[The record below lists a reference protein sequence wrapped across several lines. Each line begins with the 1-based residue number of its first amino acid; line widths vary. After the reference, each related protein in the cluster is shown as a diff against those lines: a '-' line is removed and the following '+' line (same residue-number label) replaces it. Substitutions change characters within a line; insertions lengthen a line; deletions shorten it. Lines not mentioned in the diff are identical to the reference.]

1 MPAAGE
7 RIKKKFGEKLCHS
20 ISRKLVT
27 DTLNVFPP
35 AEKVSSS
42 PISKF
47 IDAAISRSIET
58 SAIFFEALLEVP
70 LNITSSIPEPRILF
84 ADVSPI
90 THLKD
95 STILD
100 FPHPLGP
107 TIPVRPSSIR
117 KFVLSAKDLNPFNWI
132 FLNSMH

>member
-1 MPAAGE
+1 M
-7 RIKKKFGEKLCHS
+7 FLFS
-20 ISRKLVT
+20 T
-27 DTLNVFPP
+27 
-35 AEKVSSS
+35 
-42 PISKF
+42 
-47 IDAAISRSIET
+47 SIET

-70 LNITSSIPEPRILF
+70 LKITSSIPDPRMLF

-117 KFVLSAKDLNPFNWI
+117 KLVLSAKDLNPFNWI